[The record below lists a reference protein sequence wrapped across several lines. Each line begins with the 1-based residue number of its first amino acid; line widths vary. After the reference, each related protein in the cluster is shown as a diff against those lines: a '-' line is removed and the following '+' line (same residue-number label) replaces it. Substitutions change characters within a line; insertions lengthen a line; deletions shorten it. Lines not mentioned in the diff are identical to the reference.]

1 MHRVRD
7 AALQP
12 DFTMEQ
18 MQTYIKF
25 ARALLPQFTQESA
38 AILRDEY
45 KAIRQREKASGDKT
59 AYKVTVR
66 QLESLVR
73 LSEAIARAHCDV
85 EIKPAY
91 VKEVCRLLRVSNV
104 NLTKK
109 DLEFEDRQNEM
120 NLAMAEQK
128 AREDEEAAQR

>member
-1 MHRVRD
+1 
-7 AALQP
+7 
-12 DFTMEQ
+12 MEQ

-25 ARALLPQFTQESA
+25 ARSLLPQFTQASA

-45 KAIRQREKASGDKT
+45 KAIRQREKASSEKT

-73 LSEAIARAHCDV
+73 LSEALARAHCDL

-91 VKEVCRLLRVSNV
+91 VKEVCRLLRQSNI

-109 DLEFEDRQNEM
+109 DVEFEERQAEM
-120 NLAMAEQK
+120 NVVAHEAR
-128 AREDEEAAQR
+128 AREEEEAA